1 MGMAARIY
9 VGRLQE
15 ISNYLD
21 CFVGQDSDAP
31 LTKGDLINLLN
42 QMIPALWN
50 RNLIS
55 INFQPSNKTITEAIE
70 YMEKLVVLGA
80 TGTK

>member
-1 MGMAARIY
+1 MTVTTRKC

-15 ISNYLD
+15 ISNYLE
-21 CFVGQDSDAP
+21 CFLGQDSDAP
-31 LTKGDLINLLN
+31 LTKGDLINIPN
-42 QMIPALWN
+42 KMIPALGHG
-50 RNLIS
+50 NLINM
-55 INFQPSNKTITEAIE
+55 NFQPFNKTIIEVIE